1 MFIRSLFH
9 GLFISLFTFISSNSS
24 AQELYVMSEPASTMP
39 ARSIILKQSYQQMGG
54 NMKSTFYNTQF
65 EFSWKKNWMMH
76 IGTNYTASDVYLQH
90 RFYSYDDIHAHT
102 RLAFFAKAINSPY
115 NPTTNAIM
123 MEGQQKLWNAGF
135 IATRLQ
141 HKWASSITAGWL
153 HRYTGITNYGKNG
166 IQYSWSNGWLLYPK
180 NYSNYQ
186 QTNINFYVEL
196 LGQQVFNDKVSFL
209 DIAPSMQLIF
219 NSQAKV
225 NLGYRWALMDYTNR
239 MSKESVYLSFDY
251 LFFNALPKRKN
262 NKK

>member
-1 MFIRSLFH
+1 MKTRIL
-9 GLFISLFTFISSNSS
+9 LNVLICTFCIFLSYTLS
-24 AQELYVMSEPASTMP
+24 AQELYVMTDPASTMP

-54 NMKSTFYNTQF
+54 NMKSTFYNTQL

-76 IGTNYTASDVYLQH
+76 IGTNYTASDVYLQY

-153 HRYTGITNYGKNG
+153 HRYTGIANYGKNG

-209 DIAPSMQLIF
+209 DMAPAIQLIF

-225 NLGYRWALMDYTNR
+225 NLGYRWALMDNTNR

>member
-1 MFIRSLFH
+1 MIIRP
-9 GLFISLFTFISSNSS
+9 LFIFCIFLSKTSS

-54 NMKSTFYNTQF
+54 NMKSTFYNTQL
-65 EFSWKKNWMMH
+65 EFSWKKKWMMH
-76 IGTNYTASDVYLQH
+76 LGTNYTASDIYLQH
-90 RFYSYDDIHAHT
+90 RFYSQDDIYSHT
-102 RLAFFAKAINSPY
+102 RLAFFARAINAPY

-180 NYSNYQ
+180 NYSNYK
-186 QTNINFYVEL
+186 QTNINFYLEL

-225 NLGYRWALMDYTNR
+225 NLGYRWALMDNTNR

-262 NKK
+262 HKK